1 MKGSSNMH
9 NFFFRLF
16 SFLVFCIFADL
27 PVLSQAT
34 PGMRDISKGSST
46 QNIFSYRIQTTYG
59 TNTSAQ
65 VTGNMTADTEAV
77 LKLKSGTKLTNKAG
91 DSSGNSSAVFVAT
104 PTGANVN
111 LSGITGENLFLID
124 DGTYFRSALKTV
136 DSPTNPALTSSGT
149 ASATAIHTMTISIE
163 KTSNSIQNYIEKAY

>member
-1 MKGSSNMH
+1 MYNL
-9 NFFFRLF
+9 FLRLF
-16 SFLVFCIFADL
+16 SSLLTCILFDL

-46 QNIFSYRIQTTYG
+46 QNIFSYRIQSTYG

-65 VTGNMTADTEAV
+65 VSGNMTADTEAV
-77 LKLKSGTKLTNKAG
+77 LRLKSGSKLTNKAG
-91 DSSGNSSAVFVAT
+91 DYSGNSSAVFVAT

-111 LSGITGENLFLID
+111 LSGLTGENLFLID
-124 DGTYFRSALKTV
+124 DGTYFRSALKSI
-136 DSPTNPALTSSGT
+136 DNPSNPTLTSSGT

-163 KTSNSIQNYIEKAY
+163 QSTNSIQNYIEKAY

>member
-149 ASATAIHTMTISIE
+149 ASATAIHAMTITIE

>member
-1 MKGSSNMH
+1 MYNL
-9 NFFFRLF
+9 FLRLF
-16 SFLVFCIFADL
+16 ASLLTCLVFDL

-46 QNIFSYRIQTTYG
+46 QNIFSYRIQSTYG

-65 VTGNMTADTEAV
+65 VSGNMTADTEAV
-77 LKLKSGTKLTNKAG
+77 LRLKSGTKLTNKAG

-111 LSGITGENLFLID
+111 LSGLTGENLFLID
-124 DGTYFRSALKTV
+124 DGTYFRSALKTI
-136 DSPTNPALTSSGT
+136 DNPSNPTLTSTGT

-163 KTSNSIQNYIEKAY
+163 QSTNSIQNYIEKVY

>member
-1 MKGSSNMH
+1 MYNL
-9 NFFFRLF
+9 FLRLF
-16 SFLVFCIFADL
+16 SSLLTCILFDL

-46 QNIFSYRIQTTYG
+46 QNIFSYRIQSTYG

-65 VTGNMTADTEAV
+65 VSGNMTADTEAV
-77 LKLKSGTKLTNKAG
+77 LRLKSGSKLTNKAG

-111 LSGITGENLFLID
+111 LSGLTGENLFLID
-124 DGTYFRSALKTV
+124 DGTYFRSALKSI
-136 DSPTNPALTSSGT
+136 DNPSNPTLTSSGT

-163 KTSNSIQNYIEKAY
+163 QSTNSIQNYIEKAY

>member
-1 MKGSSNMH
+1 MYNLIL
-9 NFFFRLF
+9 RLF
-16 SFLVFCIFADL
+16 ASLLTCMVFDL

-46 QNIFSYRIQTTYG
+46 QNIFSYRIQSTYG

-65 VTGNMTADTEAV
+65 VSGNMTADTEAV
-77 LKLKSGTKLTNKAG
+77 LRLKSGTKLTNKAG

-111 LSGITGENLFLID
+111 LSGLTGENLFLID
-124 DGTYFRSALKTV
+124 DGTYFRSALKTI
-136 DSPTNPALTSSGT
+136 DNPSNPTLTSTGT

-163 KTSNSIQNYIEKAY
+163 QSTNSIQNYIEKVY

>member
-1 MKGSSNMH
+1 MH
-9 NFFFRLF
+9 KSFFRLF

-46 QNIFSYRIQTTYG
+46 QTIFSYRIQTTYG

-65 VTGNMTADTEAV
+65 VSGNMTADTEAV
-77 LKLKSGTKLTNKAG
+77 LRLKSGSKLTNKAG

-111 LSGITGENLFLID
+111 LSGLTGENLFLID
-124 DGTYFRSALKTV
+124 DGTYFRSALKTI
-136 DSPTNPALTSSGT
+136 DNPSNPTITSSGT

-163 KTSNSIQNYIEKAY
+163 KSTNAIQNYIEKAY

>member
-1 MKGSSNMH
+1 MCKS
-9 NFFFRLF
+9 FFRLF
-16 SFLVFCIFADL
+16 SSLVFYIFADL

-46 QNIFSYRIQTTYG
+46 QNIFSYRIQSTYG

-65 VTGNMTADTEAV
+65 VSGNMTADTEAV
-77 LKLKSGTKLTNKAG
+77 LRLKSGTKLTNKAG

-111 LSGITGENLFLID
+111 LSGLTGENLFLID
-124 DGTYFRSALKTV
+124 DGTYFRSALKTI
-136 DSPTNPALTSSGT
+136 DNPSNPTLTSSGT

-163 KTSNSIQNYIEKAY
+163 QSTNSIQNYIEKAY

>member
-1 MKGSSNMH
+1 MYNL
-9 NFFFRLF
+9 FLRLF
-16 SFLVFCIFADL
+16 ASLLTCMVFDL

-46 QNIFSYRIQTTYG
+46 QNIFSYRIQSTYG

-65 VTGNMTADTEAV
+65 VSGNMTADTEAV
-77 LKLKSGTKLTNKAG
+77 LRLKSGTKITNKAG

-111 LSGITGENLFLID
+111 LSGLTGENLFLID
-124 DGTYFRSALKTV
+124 DGTYFRSALKSI
-136 DSPTNPALTSSGT
+136 DNPSNPTLTSSGT

-163 KTSNSIQNYIEKAY
+163 QSTNSIQNYIEKAY